1 MSIKK
6 IAKAFHNNKLDIGCI
21 HSRTLQITKE
31 GISRNLIY
39 ICPFFTPRLEF
50 FWLMLEFF
58 WLMLE
63 IFLSQTCGVFRR
75 LEFFGTKIIVF
86 LTPD

>member
-39 ICPFFTPRLEF
+39 ICPFLHRGWSFSGSCWRFSYLKPR
-50 FWLMLEFF
+50 
-58 WLMLE
+58 
-63 IFLSQTCGVFRR
+63 VFRR

>member
-63 IFLSQTCGVFRR
+63 IF
-75 LEFFGTKIIVF
+75 
-86 LTPD
+86 